1 MLRTRVIPALLMSER
16 RLIKTVRFKKRIY
29 LGDPINTVK
38 IFNDKEVDELVL
50 LDIDATVQGRE
61 PDYDYLERV
70 ASQAFMPLGYGGGIT
85 SAAQARRVLNLG
97 IEKVA
102 INAAAVARP
111 ELITE
116 VAEQAGSSS
125 VVASIDVAKTWRGKY
140 DVRTH
145 HGRRATGFDPAEYA
159 QKLQQLGAGEILLN
173 SVDRDGMMQGYD
185 LDLISRISAAVT
197 VPVVACGGAGNVGH
211 FTEAVA
217 KGHASAVAA
226 GSMFVFAGPHKAVLI
241 NFPSRAVLT
250 EALSG
255 AETGGRHQ

>member
-1 MLRTRVIPALLMSER
+1 MSER

-38 IFNDKEVDELVL
+38 IFNDKEVDELIL

-70 ASQAFMPLGYGGGIT
+70 ASQAFMPLGYGGGVT
-85 SAAQARRVLNLG
+85 SAAQARRLLNLG

-102 INAAAVARP
+102 INAVAVTRP

-116 VAEQAGSSS
+116 AAEQAGSQS
-125 VVASIDVAKTWRGKY
+125 VVVSIDVARTWRGKY

-145 HGRRATGFDPAEYA
+145 NGRRSTGLDPVEHAA
-159 QKLQQLGAGEILLN
+159 NVQRLGAGEILLN

-185 LDLISRISAAVT
+185 LDLIRQVSAAVS
-197 VPVVACGGAGNVGH
+197 VPVVAGGGAGNVAH
-211 FTEAVA
+211 LAEAVTN
-217 KGHASAVAA
+217 GGASAVAA

-241 NFPSRAVLT
+241 NFPSRTALSK
-250 EALSG
+250 ALSG
-255 AETGGRHQ
+255 TATTGERQ